1 MAIRHTEVFM
11 VRHGQTDSNI
21 AGLFHGA
28 TDVPLNET
36 GLRQAELV
44 AERVA
49 LLEDLQSLHTS
60 PLRRA
65 FATAEAISRRVGLSL
80 QIHPDLQEMNFGEVE
95 GLVLATMSERWPDLA
110 ERLKNDQDMDARF
123 PGGESRGEFN
133 QRVRHAL
140 DEIVT
145 EYSGQRLV
153 IVAHGGVISSLVAQI
168 LGDNPNNWR
177 KYPVANC
184 SVTHIEFA
192 TRGPV
197 ARLLNDVVHLE
208 EVQIPVATEGSTE

>member
-1 MAIRHTEVFM
+1 M

-28 TDVPLNET
+28 TDIPLNAT

-44 AERVA
+44 AQRVA
-49 LLEDLQSLHTS
+49 TLEDLQSLHTS
-60 PLRRA
+60 PLLRA
-65 FATAEAISRRVGLSL
+65 FVTAEAISRRVGLSL
-80 QIHPDLQEMNFGEVE
+80 HVHLDLQEMNFGEAE
-95 GLVLATMSERWPDLA
+95 GLVMATVTEQWPDLVQ
-110 ERLKNDQDMDARF
+110 RLSDYEDIDARF
-123 PGGESRGEFN
+123 PGGESRREFN

-145 EYSGQRLV
+145 AHSGQRLV
-153 IVAHGGVISSLVAQI
+153 VVAHGGVISSLVAQI

-192 TRGPV
+192 THGPV

-208 EVQIPVATEGSTE
+208 EVQVPAEVEEASE